1 MAFLHF
7 NNVGVTAMAGCVP
20 KRVIDNYHYDLDLFP
35 EEDVRKLVDKI
46 GIHERRFADEGTCT
60 SDLCQAAAERLLA
73 DNDVDRN
80 EIDLLVLA
88 THSPDYKM
96 PATSILLQQRLG
108 FPVTTIAFDINLG
121 CSGFLYGLGVVY
133 SMMEQRGLRKALL
146 LAGETCGSKFFS
158 RKDRT
163 SAFIFGDAGVAA
175 LITCDPRFGE
185 SWFSLNSDGS
195 GSDFIMIPAGGF
207 RHQSSM
213 ATLEEKV
220 VDEHGNI
227 RSDEH
232 AYMKG
237 GAVFNFVMNEVP
249 KDFARL
255 ADWSGQDVQ
264 KMDYYAFHQ
273 ANSLINGLLVKKL
286 KLDPAK
292 VPVNIHKYGNTSS
305 ASMPLVIISELKD
318 KLQDEKRLLL
328 SAFGTGMSWGTAI
341 VPFVDCKISEMV
353 EI

>member
-7 NNVGVTAMAGCVP
+7 NHVGITAMAGCVP
-20 KRVIDNYHYDLDLFP
+20 KQVIDNYHYALDLFP

-46 GIHERRFADEGTCT
+46 GIHERRFADENTCV
-60 SDLCQAAAERLLA
+60 SDLCLAAAERLLA
-73 DNDVDRN
+73 DNDIDRS

-88 THSPDYKM
+88 THSPDYKV
-96 PATSILLQQRLG
+96 PATSILLQHRMGL
-108 FPVTTIAFDINLG
+108 PTTTIAFDVNLG
-121 CSGFLYGLGVVY
+121 CSGFLYGMGIVY
-133 SMMEQRGLRKALL
+133 AMMEGRGLRKALL
-146 LAGETCGSKFFS
+146 LAGETCGSKMFS

-163 SAFIFGDAGVAA
+163 SAYIFGDAGVAA
-175 LITCDPRFGE
+175 LITCDTKFGE

-207 RHQSSM
+207 RHPSSL
-213 ATLEEKV
+213 ATIEEKV

-237 GAVFNFVMNEVP
+237 ADVFSFVLEWIP

-255 ADWSGQDVQ
+255 AEWSGQDLH
-264 KMDYYAFHQ
+264 KLDYYAFHQ

-286 KLDPAK
+286 KLDSAR
-292 VPVNIHKYGNTSS
+292 VPVNIHKFGNTSS
-305 ASMPLVIISELKD
+305 ASMPLVIVSELKD
-318 KLQDEKRLLL
+318 KLQGEKRLLL
-328 SAFGTGMSWGTAI
+328 SAFGTGMSWGTAV
-341 VPFVDCKISEMV
+341 VPFVDCKISELV
-353 EI
+353 EL